1 MPNTTDKKKIVLAE
15 ESKTLR
21 KLIGAALKSADYE
34 VIEFED
40 GINALNYSLKN
51 KPDCIISNVMLPKV
65 DGFQLTSII
74 KDGADFTGVPV
85 ILFSPED
92 DVQDFWTA
100 TSGADR
106 IISLS
111 PDKIE
116 DLISILH
123 DVFFVGKIEAEI
135 FTANSREKSLAS
147 EENASTLC
155 AIKAMEKNHFFFN
168 MQNAAFELF
177 NYIED
182 FDQLIK
188 KIFGII
194 YELCGYDVAALILN
208 DGTGAVYTAGVEK
221 LDFDDTKAFMKI
233 CTSDFEMNVSD
244 TFAVL
249 YENHILADIVKNP
262 KEHADFTSYNCF
274 VFAQDDSVLGTLHLA
289 SSKKNCFNYKIKSA
303 IQYFTEHI
311 YQILKNAVNFRNI
324 NQSEIRMR
332 QTFSKFVPEEIIDDL
347 LKSEASEKQSANE
360 KRKVAVLICDIRN
373 FTSISEINQPENVV
387 SFLNEYFTQ
396 MVDVIKKYGGS
407 IDKFMGDAIMALFG
421 APISYVDNAERAVKA
436 ALEMTELISSI
447 PCSLLKFPDGIKLD
461 CGIGI
466 HYGEAIVGNIGCK
479 DKTDYTVIG
488 DTVNLASRLEGL
500 TKLYGSR
507 VIVSQSVKDELTE
520 GINLLHVDN
529 VRVKGKSQGVEI
541 YRAENKALP
550 VDYSINYEKGLNLY
564 LNGAWTLALSYFEKC
579 LQVIPNEKSAKLMV
593 ERCKE
598 FAANHPENWNG
609 AVALTSK

>member
-21 KLIGAALKSADYE
+21 RLIGAALKSANYE

-40 GINALNYSLKN
+40 GINALNFSLKN
-51 KPDCIISNVMLPKV
+51 KPDCVISDVLLSKI
-65 DGFQLTSII
+65 DGFQIASII
-74 KDGADFTGVPV
+74 KDGADYSNMPV
-85 ILFSPED
+85 VLFSPEEE
-92 DVQDFWTA
+92 VQDFWTVS
-100 TSGADR
+100 SGADK
-106 IISLS
+106 IVSLAS
-111 PDKIE
+111 DKIDE
-116 DLISILH
+116 LVEIINE
-123 DVFFVGKIEAEI
+123 VFFVGKIQAEI
-135 FTANSREKSLAS
+135 FTDREKDKSLAL
-147 EENASTLC
+147 EEHASTLC
-155 AIKAMEKNHFFFN
+155 AIRAMEKNHFFFN

-182 FDQLIK
+182 FEQLVR
-188 KIFGII
+188 KIFSVI
-194 YELCGYDVAALILN
+194 YDLCGYDVGALILN
-208 DGTGAVYTAGVEK
+208 DGTGAVYAAGVEK
-221 LDFDDTKAFMKI
+221 LDFDDTKAFIKI
-233 CTSDFEMNVSD
+233 CTSDFEMNVAD
-244 TFAVL
+244 TFSVL
-249 YENHILADIVKNP
+249 YENHILADIVENP
-262 KEHADFTSYNCF
+262 KYNADFTSYNCF
-274 VFAQDDSVLGTLHLA
+274 VFTQDGNVLGTLHLA
-289 SSKKNCFNYKIKSA
+289 SSKKNCFNQKIKSA
-303 IQYFTEHI
+303 IQYFTDHI
-311 YQILKNAVNFRNI
+311 YNILKNAVNFRNI
-324 NQSEIRMR
+324 HQSEIRMR

-347 LKSEASEKQSANE
+347 LKSEGSEKQSANE

-396 MVDVIKKYGGS
+396 MVDVIKKHGGS

-447 PCSLLKFPDGIKLD
+447 PCSLLKFPDGVKLD
-461 CGIGI
+461 CGVGI

-507 VIVSQSVKDELTE
+507 IIVSQSIKDELVE
-520 GINLLHVDN
+520 NKNLLHVDN

-541 YRAENKALP
+541 YRADNKPLP
-550 VDYSINYEKGLNLY
+550 QDYSVNYEKGLNLY

-593 ERCKE
+593 DRCKE
-598 FAANHPENWNG
+598 FAVNPPENWNG